1 MKSRQLLLLRLCLA
15 LSDLILLNV
24 CLFIG
29 FHLSNKYGMHLN
41 QLIYQDSILAV
52 SIIWLL
58 ASFLFRLY
66 DEYTVYVLKD
76 IYRAKWRSIALHS
89 ILFLS
94 FLALR
99 VRPNF
104 PVYFMLSFYG
114 LVVIAFIISR
124 FAAIILKGTL
134 RFNFNMRN
142 ANILAIASIGGHWI
156 QLMRLMPLFAENSV
170 TFASNKA
177 NLKETIQGH
186 KFHLVPDANKD
197 DKMMLI
203 KCSASVFWYVLSA
216 RPQVIITT
224 GAAPGLLAIL
234 MGKVLGIKTIW
245 IDSIANVEKLSLS
258 GNIAVKIADRVYTQW
273 AHLATPKIIFSGNVL

>member
-15 LSDLILLNV
+15 LSDLILLNA
-24 CLFIG
+24 CLFVG
-29 FHLSNKYGMHLN
+29 FHLSNKYGMHLDKS
-41 QLIYQDSILAV
+41 IYRDNILAASIL
-52 SIIWLL
+52 WLA

-66 DEYTVYVLKD
+66 DEYTVYLLKD
-76 IYRAKWRSIALHS
+76 IYRAKWRSITLHS
-89 ILFLS
+89 ILFSL
-94 FLALR
+94 FLLLK
-99 VRPNF
+99 VQPNF
-104 PVYFMLSFYG
+104 PVYFMLTFYS
-114 LVVIAFIISR
+114 LVLVAFILSR
-124 FAAIILKGTL
+124 FAAKTLKGTL
-134 RFNFNMRN
+134 RFNFNLRN

-156 QLMRLMPLFAENSV
+156 QLLRLMPLFTENSV

-197 DKMMLI
+197 DKIKLI
-203 KCSASVFWYVLSA
+203 KCSAAVFWYVLLA

-245 IDSIANVEKLSLS
+245 IDSIANVERLSLS